1 MSVFAN
7 YAEIYDTLNA
17 GKDYAKEAEFVA
29 QLLREVA
36 PGARTLV
43 NFGCGTGQHD
53 LLLAKSGFETLG
65 VELSAHML
73 EQAKARGA
81 KADILEGNARFTQG
95 DFRNFDAGRSFDAV
109 VSLFHVMSYQTSDAD
124 VAAAFATLNAHM
136 STGSVALFDLWHG
149 PAVEHVLP
157 ETRVRRAENDNLKIL
172 RIAEPQHDGG
182 ARVVT
187 VKFTFFVEDKNTGA
201 ISSFEE
207 LHPMRYFFPAEIEKH
222 IEAAGLKL
230 RETGEWL
237 TRNAPS
243 QDTWSVYYLV
253 EKTGH
258 R

>member
-29 QLLREVA
+29 QLVRETA

-73 EQAKARGA
+73 AQAQARGMA
-81 KADILEGNARFTQG
+81 ADIPEGCTRFTQG

-109 VSLFHVMSYQTSDAD
+109 VSLFHVMSYQTDEAD
-124 VAAAFATLNAHM
+124 VAAAFATLSAHM
-136 STGSVALFDLWHG
+136 SDGSVALFDLWHG

-157 ETRVRRAENDNLKIL
+157 ETRVRRAENDNLKIV
-172 RIAEPQHDGG
+172 RIAEPQHDSN
-182 ARVVT
+182 AHVVT
-187 VKFTFFVEDKNTGA
+187 VKFTFFVEDKKTGV

-207 LHPMRYFFPAEIEKH
+207 LHPMRYFFPAEIQGH
-222 IEAAGLKL
+222 IKAAGLKL
-230 RETGEWL
+230 TETGEWL
-237 TRNAPS
+237 TRSSPS
-243 QDTWSVYYLV
+243 RDTWSVYYLV

-258 R
+258 

>member
-29 QLLREVA
+29 QLVREIA

-53 LLLAKSGFETLG
+53 LMLAKSGFETLG

-73 EQAKARGA
+73 AQAQARGMA
-81 KADILEGNARFTQG
+81 ADIPEGRARFTQG
-95 DFRNFDAGRSFDAV
+95 DFRNFDAGRPFDAV
-109 VSLFHVMSYQTSDAD
+109 VSLFHVMSYQTDEAD
-124 VAAAFATLNAHM
+124 VAAAFATLSAHM
-136 STGSVALFDLWHG
+136 SDGSVALFDLWHG

-157 ETRVRRAENDNLKIL
+157 ETRVRRAENDNLKIV
-172 RIAEPQHDGG
+172 RIAEPQHDSS
-182 ARVVT
+182 AHVVT
-187 VKFTFFVEDKNTGA
+187 VKFTFFVEDKKTGA

-207 LHPMRYFFPAEIEKH
+207 LHPMRYFFPAEIQGH

-230 RETGEWL
+230 KETGEWL
-237 TRNAPS
+237 TRSSPS
-243 QDTWSVYYLV
+243 RHSWSVYYLV

-258 R
+258 